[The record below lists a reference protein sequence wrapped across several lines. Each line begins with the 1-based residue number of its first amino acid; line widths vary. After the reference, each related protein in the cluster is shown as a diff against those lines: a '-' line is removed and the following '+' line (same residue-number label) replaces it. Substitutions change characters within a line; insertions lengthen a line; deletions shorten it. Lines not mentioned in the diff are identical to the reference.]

1 MTRRF
6 VILTEGHS
14 NSLTAKTAACVIR
27 YRPEEVV
34 ALWDSTQRGKTSRE
48 LLGVGEVPVIGSLE
62 EAADANSLLIGIAP
76 TGGKIPP
83 GWRGMILAAIRRGM
97 HVVSGMHEFLADD
110 PEFSQ
115 AAEQQNVKLWDVR
128 NNRQRHIARG
138 LGLREACLRM
148 LTVGHDCSCGK
159 MVTAVEVTDALK
171 RRGVDA
177 KFGATGQTGIIV
189 EGDGYP
195 IDCMVADFVSGAAE
209 QLVLD
214 HQHHEV
220 LLVEGQGSLVH
231 PAYSGVTLGLLHGS
245 RPHGLIL
252 CYEVGRTTV
261 HHMEHV
267 SLPPLAK
274 FKELNE
280 TLGGI
285 WRPCPVI
292 GISMN
297 SRRLSSEA
305 AEDERRRVRD
315 EFGLPVCD
323 VFRHGPDEL
332 VEAVLQLRQARSE
345 VLTTYPGATP

>member
-1 MTRRF
+1 MSRRF

-14 NSLTAKTAACVIR
+14 NPLTAKTAACVIR
-27 YRPEEVV
+27 YRPQEVV
-34 ALWDSTQRGKTSRE
+34 ALLDSTQCGQTSRT
-48 LLGVGEVPVIGSLE
+48 LLGIGDVPVISRVD
-62 EAADANSLLIGIAP
+62 EAPEANTLLIGIAP

-83 GWRGMILAAIRRGM
+83 GWRGMLFTAIQRGL
-97 HVVSGMHEFLADD
+97 HIVSGMHEFLADD

-115 AAEQQNVKLWDVR
+115 AAAQQHVKLWDVR
-128 NNRQRHIARG
+128 NNRQRHIATG
-138 LGLREACLRM
+138 LGLREACLRI

-159 MVTAVEVTDALK
+159 MVTAVEVTEALK
-171 RRGVDA
+171 RRGLDA

-209 QLVLD
+209 LLVLD

-252 CYEVGRTTV
+252 CYEAGRTTAYHMDHV
-261 HHMEHV
+261 H
-267 SLPPLAK
+267 LPPLAK
-274 FKELNE
+274 FKALNE
-280 TLGGI
+280 TLGGL

-297 SRRLSSEA
+297 SSRLSSEA
-305 AEDERRRVRD
+305 AESERRRVRD

-332 VEAVLQLRQARSE
+332 VDAVLQLQQTRSE
-345 VLTTYPGATP
+345 VQGTAER

>member
-14 NSLTAKTAACVIR
+14 NPITAKTAACVIR
-27 YRPEEVV
+27 YRPAEVV
-34 ALWDSTQRGKTSRE
+34 ALLDSTQRGQTSRE
-48 LLGVGEVPVIGSLE
+48 LLGVGQVPVISSLE
-62 EAADANSLLIGIAP
+62 EVPDANHLLIGIAAP
-76 TGGKIPP
+76 GGRIPP
-83 GWRGMILAAIRRGM
+83 AWRSIILSAIQRGI

-110 PEFSQ
+110 PEFSR
-115 AAEQQNVKLWDVR
+115 AAQQQNVKLWDVR
-128 NNRQRHIARG
+128 NNRQQHIARG
-138 LGLREACLRM
+138 LGLREACLRI

-159 MVTAVEVTDALK
+159 MVTAVEVSGALK

-220 LLVEGQGSLVH
+220 LLIEGQGSLAH
-231 PAYSGVTLGLLHGS
+231 PSFSGVTLSLLHGS
-245 RPHGLIL
+245 QPHALIL
-252 CYEVGRTTV
+252 CYEAGRTAM
-261 HHMEHV
+261 HNLEHV
-267 SLPPLAK
+267 PLPPLSK
-274 FKELNE
+274 FKEWNE
-280 TLGGI
+280 VLGGI
-285 WRPCPVI
+285 GRPCPVI

-332 VEAVLQLRQARSE
+332 AEAVLQLWQARC
-345 VLTTYPGATP
+345 TTGSLPERA